1 MAVTTDIF
9 RSWRAPRDVL
19 RRRLQ
24 GGVREDRALAI
35 LMAACALVFVAQLPR
50 LARLAHLSDEIP
62 LQALLSG
69 ALLGWVFLAPLF
81 FYALAAVSHLIARAL
96 GGRGSWFGARLALFW
111 ALLAASPVWLFQ
123 GLVAGFIGPGVVLSA
138 VSGLLAVLLLYIW
151 LSGLREA
158 EGFGRTA
165 STA

>member
-19 RRRLQ
+19 RRQLQ
-24 GGVREDRALAI
+24 AGPREDRALAM
-35 LMAACALVFVAQLPR
+35 LMAACALIFAAQLPR
-50 LARLAHLSDEIP
+50 LARQAHLSDEIP

-81 FYALAAVSHLIARAL
+81 FYALAALSHIVARVL
-96 GGRGSWFGARLALFW
+96 GGRGGWFGARLALFW
-111 ALLAASPVWLFQ
+111 ALLAVSPLWLFQ
-123 GLVAGFIGPGVVLSA
+123 GLVAGFIGPGIVLTAISA
-138 VSGLLAVLLLYIW
+138 LLGVLLLYIW

-158 EGFGRTA
+158 EGFGRALT
-165 STA
+165 TT